1 MDQTDSGQLEMNM
14 LMQTDKSW
22 QERHALL
29 VAAVVAGVVV
39 WLPLGAYGVPLDT
52 PDGFLHL
59 GWAVAWAKA
68 FQGGW
73 FWPVWSDLPWAGAGS
88 HALLIYPPLFRLLVG
103 IPLVAG
109 VPPDHALASGLLVVT
124 LVNSVGAAVLAQHWL
139 SPGKWRWY
147 LLIGA
152 VLNPYFLVNL
162 YVRGAWPEALSQGLL
177 WWLTL
182 GLLGL
187 KQERRWGIAL
197 SSLTLAGV
205 ILSNWNASLLTALIW
220 LMAAGVVLQGLR
232 QWRSWLWSG
241 ILALAVTSPFWLPA
255 LLALPTVRPPIP
267 EGLLAGEFFGSGQA
281 GQYSFGRLIWIQ
293 AVVIGAIIISRWL
306 GWNRSVDPIGRWGL
320 ILATSGLVLMLPVSA
335 FVYELVSPLQR
346 IQFPW
351 RWLSPTWMGALLWW
365 ASVGV
370 QPNAR
375 LSRSTWRRVALLLA
389 ALVGVGAW
397 FDSLWR
403 FRTNLIG
410 HAPSR
415 EEIQANRKLLA
426 CDPLVP
432 CPTGV
437 GALPSTGELS
447 KRFKTTSDGRIALS
461 GVPDYSPAEIPE
473 SSWNKRLNIFWL
485 PNWPQREWSSFSGSG
500 TVKMTFKS
508 PTERRLLVDAKTAGN
523 LRLMQWSDPRWRV
536 LVKPADGSRAWKRRP
551 LDATRDRQGWIMI
564 RLPEGTWD
572 VALRYSYAR

>member
-1 MDQTDSGQLEMNM
+1 MG
-14 LMQTDKSW
+14 
-22 QERHALL
+22 RRALL
-29 VAAVVAGVVV
+29 LAAVGLALVS
-39 WLPLGAYGVPLDT
+39 WMPLGIAGVPLDT

-68 FQGGW
+68 VQGGW
-73 FWPVWSDLPWAGAGS
+73 LWPTWSDLPWAGAGS

-103 IPLVAG
+103 IPLVG
-109 VPPDHALASGLLVVT
+109 GIPPDHALASGLLVVT
-124 LVNSVGAAVLAQHWL
+124 LINAVGAAVLAQQWL
-139 SPGKWRWY
+139 KQGKWRWA
-147 LLIGA
+147 LLLGA
-152 VLNPYFLVNL
+152 ALNPYFLVNL
-162 YVRGAWPEALSQGLL
+162 YVRGAWPEALAQGLL
-177 WWLTL
+177 WWLTI

-187 KQERRWGIAL
+187 NQEKHWAIPL
-197 SSLTLAGV
+197 SSAALAGV

-220 LMAAGVVLQGLR
+220 LMAAGVVLRGAR

-241 ILALAVTSPFWLPA
+241 LMALTVTSPFWVPA

-267 EGLLAGEFFGSGQA
+267 DGLLSGEFFGSGQA

-293 AVVIGAIIISRWL
+293 AVVISSILISRWL
-306 GWNRSVDPIGRWGL
+306 GWGPFVDPIGRWGL
-320 ILATSGLVLMLPVSA
+320 VLAASGLVLMLPVSA
-335 FVYELVSPLQR
+335 PVYELVSPLQR

-375 LSRSTWRRVALLLA
+375 LSRSTWRRAALLLT
-389 ALVGVGAW
+389 ALTSGGAW

-403 FRTNLIG
+403 FRTNLVG

-415 EEIQANRKLLA
+415 KEIQANRTLLA

-437 GALPSTGELS
+437 AALPSTGELS
-447 KRFKTTSDGRIALS
+447 KRFVATRDGRIALS
-461 GVPDYSPAEIPE
+461 GVPDYSPAAIPE
-473 SSWNKRLNIFWL
+473 SSWDKRLAIFWL
-485 PNWPQREWSSFSGSG
+485 PNWPQTNWSAFSGIG
-500 TVKMTFKS
+500 NVEMTFKS
-508 PTERRLLVDAKTAGN
+508 PTERRLTVDAKTTGD

-536 LVKPADGSRAWKRRP
+536 LIKPADGSRAWKRTP
-551 LDATRDRQGWIMI
+551 FDATRDGQGWTII
-564 RLPEGTWD
+564 PLQAGTWD
-572 VALRYSYAR
+572 VVLRYRYED

>member
-1 MDQTDSGQLEMNM
+1 
-14 LMQTDKSW
+14 MQTDKSSQ
-22 QERHALL
+22 QEPALL
-29 VAAVVAGVVV
+29 VAAVVTGLII
-39 WLPLGAYGVPLDT
+39 WLPLGTYGVPLDT

-68 FQGGW
+68 VQGGW
-73 FWPVWSDLPWAGAGS
+73 LWPTWSDLPWAGAGS

-103 IPLVAG
+103 IPLVVG
-109 VPPDHALASGLLVVT
+109 VPPDHALASGLLVIA
-124 LVNSVGAAVLAQHWL
+124 LVNAVGAAMLANHWV
-139 SPGKWRWY
+139 SQQKWRWA
-147 LLIGA
+147 LLLGA
-152 VLNPYFLVNL
+152 ILNPYFLVNL
-162 YVRGAWPEALSQGLL
+162 YVRGAWPEALAQGLL
-177 WWLTL
+177 WWLAL

-187 KQERRWGIAL
+187 KREKHWGITL
-197 SSLTLAGV
+197 SSAALAGV

-220 LMAAGVVLQGLR
+220 LMAAGVALRGAR
-232 QWRSWLWSG
+232 QWRNWLWCG
-241 ILALAVTSPFWLPA
+241 LLALGGTSPFWLPA

-281 GQYSFGRLIWIQ
+281 GQFSFGRLIWIQ
-293 AVVIGAIIISRWL
+293 AAVIGSILIIRWL
-306 GWNRSVDPIGRWGL
+306 GWGNSVDALGRWGL
-320 ILATSGLVLMLPVSA
+320 MVAASGLFLMLPVSA
-335 FVYELVSPLQR
+335 FVYELVSPLER

-375 LSRSTWRRVALLLA
+375 LSSSTWRRAALLVT
-389 ALVGVGAW
+389 ALTGFGGW

-403 FRTNLIG
+403 FRSNLIG

-415 EEIQANRKLLA
+415 KEIQANRKLLA

-437 GALPSTGELS
+437 GALPSAGELS
-447 KRFKTTSDGRIALS
+447 KRFTATTDGRIALA
-461 GVPDYSPAEIPE
+461 GVPDYSPTAIPE
-473 SSWNKRLNIFWL
+473 SSWNKRLDIFWL
-485 PNWPQREWSSFSGSG
+485 PNWPQRKWAYFSGSG
-500 TVKMTFKS
+500 IITMTFRS

-523 LRLMQWSDPRWRV
+523 VRLMQWSDPQWRV
-536 LVKPADGSRAWKRRP
+536 LVKPADGSRAWEQRP
-551 LDATRDRQGWIMI
+551 FNATRDRQGWIMI
-564 RLPEGTWD
+564 PLPEGTWE